1 MDSRKIKKLVL
12 NNLAYVIFGYAGNI
26 ICFAFRTAEGKD
38 VSEKLLP
45 ALNNL
50 GTAFAHIIPSFHP
63 VDLLVGVAV
72 GVAMK
77 FIMKIHAANKKKF
90 RQGTEY
96 GSAVWGTE
104 KDIEPYM
111 DFKDKDNNVILTQT
125 EGLTMGKPS
134 HPKYA
139 RNKNILVIGGS
150 GSGKT
155 RFFVKPNLMQMHSS
169 YIVTDPKGTV
179 LIECGKMLERGRPVR
194 DEKGNVS
201 YQPYRIKVFNTI
213 DFGKSM
219 HYNPFAYISKKNREK
234 DILKFVDVLIRNTQS
249 SQQNGGDDFWVKA
262 EKLLYTAYIAMIFTI
277 NPPEEQNFE
286 TLIEMINSSE
296 CREDDETFQNAID
309 RLFAFIECWINDDFP
324 NDVEI
329 SNEFQEMKAN
339 QPNEEQKR
347 LGAFACKQYHAYKL
361 AAGVV
366 CSKRLLNQ
374 AVGKSLRTHNLKPKK
389 GAQVMRKNEKITAL
403 YERLSRDD
411 FGKDDDQ
418 QRESNSISNQ
428 KKLLEDYAREHGF
441 TNCVHFTDDGWSGAN
456 FERPNWKRMIAGIE
470 SGEIGYVLVKDLS
483 RVGRDYLQVGF
494 YTEVM
499 FKERGVRFIAIA
511 NGVDSDKRESSEFAP
526 FLNIMNEWYVR
537 DSSRK
542 ITSVLHARGM
552 SGKHTNSHCIY
563 GYKKDPN
570 DKDHWIIDEEAAE
583 VVRRIYRMAL
593 ESKGPYE
600 IARILALEKVERPS
614 YYLAQRGVGKHQS
627 NFNPAERYTWRGG
640 TVADILSKPEYMGHT
655 VNFRTYKES
664 YKDKRSRMTPKED
677 LVIFENTQEAIIDK
691 ETWERVQS
699 LRKTIRRTDTIG
711 AANPLTGLM
720 FCADCGAKMYN
731 HRGGA
736 GLARDWA
743 GRPNG
748 RKRPE
753 RDEYNCSRY
762 DLGNQ
767 HYNRYCTT
775 HLIRTAVVN
784 ELLLEA
790 IKEVCDYA
798 LNNEAAF
805 MEQVCSASS
814 ERQVKAA
821 KAIRQRKQRSEKRA
835 DELSRL
841 IRKLYED
848 NVNGRL
854 SDKLFEQML
863 HDFEAELESLT
874 ESVTQDEQELD
885 RISRET
891 VNAEKF
897 LALVKK
903 YTDFSELTP
912 AMINEFVE
920 KILVHQAEGKGA
932 SRTQEVE
939 IFFNFV
945 GKVEIPHEEIVLT
958 EEEKAA
964 LAEQERRRAKKAE
977 YNRRYMEKKRRQWRE
992 QREREQEQKPH
1003 KLPPVAD
1010 EKGEKSA

>member
-1 MDSRKIKKLVL
+1 
-12 NNLAYVIFGYAGNI
+12 
-26 ICFAFRTAEGKD
+26 
-38 VSEKLLP
+38 
-45 ALNNL
+45 
-50 GTAFAHIIPSFHP
+50 
-63 VDLLVGVAV
+63 
-72 GVAMK
+72 MK
-77 FIMKIHAANKKKF
+77 TK
-90 RQGTEY
+90 
-96 GSAVWGTE
+96 
-104 KDIEPYM
+104 
-111 DFKDKDNNVILTQT
+111 QT
-125 EGLTMGKPS
+125 
-134 HPKYA
+134 
-139 RNKNILVIGGS
+139 GS
-150 GSGKT
+150 G
-155 RFFVKPNLMQMHSS
+155 
-169 YIVTDPKGTV
+169 
-179 LIECGKMLERGRPVR
+179 
-194 DEKGNVS
+194 
-201 YQPYRIKVFNTI
+201 
-213 DFGKSM
+213 
-219 HYNPFAYISKKNREK
+219 
-234 DILKFVDVLIRNTQS
+234 
-249 SQQNGGDDFWVKA
+249 
-262 EKLLYTAYIAMIFTI
+262 
-277 NPPEEQNFE
+277 
-286 TLIEMINSSE
+286 
-296 CREDDETFQNAID
+296 
-309 RLFAFIECWINDDFP
+309 
-324 NDVEI
+324 
-329 SNEFQEMKAN
+329 
-339 QPNEEQKR
+339 
-347 LGAFACKQYHAYKL
+347 
-361 AAGVV
+361 
-366 CSKRLLNQ
+366 
-374 AVGKSLRTHNLKPKK
+374 
-389 GAQVMRKNEKITAL
+389 KITAL

-411 FGKDDDQ
+411 ELTGD
-418 QRESNSISNQ
+418 SNSIINQ
-428 KKLLEDYAREHGF
+428 KKLLEDYAKSHGF

-456 FERPNWKRMIAGIE
+456 FDRPNWKRMIESIE
-470 SGEIGYVLVKDLS
+470 SGEVSHVLVKDLS

-499 FKERGVRFIAIA
+499 FRENGVRFIAIA

-542 ITSVLHARGM
+542 ITTVLRAKGM
-552 SGKHTNSHCIY
+552 SGAHLTNHCIY

-570 DKDHWIIDEEAAE
+570 DKNHWIIDEEAAE

-848 NVNGRL
+848 NVSGRL
-854 SDKLFEQML
+854 SDTLFEQML
-863 HDFEAELESLT
+863 RDFEAELSDLIEIVS
-874 ESVTQDEQELD
+874 QDQQELE

-891 VNAEKF
+891 INAEKF
-897 LALVKK
+897 LSLVRK

-920 KILVHQAEGKGA
+920 KILVHQAQGKGA
-932 SRTQEVE
+932 SRIQEIE

-945 GKVEIPHEEIVLT
+945 GKVDIPHKEVELT

-977 YNRRYMEKKRRQWRE
+977 YNRRYMEKKRRQWKE
-992 QREREQEQKPH
+992 QQEQEQAEQ
-1003 KLPPVAD
+1003 LPLAA
-1010 EKGEKSA
+1010 EQKGEHIA